1 MYICCRRRPDL
12 AIMRVLLL
20 KEEPD
25 DPSDD
30 PYRAAFAALGLELGL
45 ELDVDYLP
53 LQHCEYDDSAAAA
66 ALSAALL
73 QLPTSAG
80 GAAAADGSTKP
91 AAAAPAASV
100 ACESVVVTA
109 PRACTALARALP
121 LLEPESELRWRAVKR
136 AYVVGPRTAALLEAG
151 LPHLEIVPPGGA
163 PKAADLLEI
172 VSAAVTAELQ
182 GSGAAADAAAA
193 PLLRVHS
200 TDRADSLA
208 PKLRRLVAADPVGVG
223 VGGLGVHQAAIYGMR
238 PVPIEELTA
247 SLQQMGLMLP
257 PPLPPP
263 PPDGNEEAAS
273 AVAVGAAA
281 VAECCCV
288 VCFSPLRLAELAQI
302 SSHNH
307 TVHGDGDGDAGA
319 AGAAGAAGVGG
330 GAGVASLSSSSAMG
344 PSSSSS
350 SSTSWMSDEK
360 VVKLIAMGPTTSAA
374 LQSLGLPCA
383 ATAATPSPKG
393 VADAVA
399 AASAVGASASGDESQ
414 PADAGGGGG
423 GGSVR

>member
-1 MYICCRRRPDL
+1 
-12 AIMRVLLL
+12 MRVLLL

-66 ALSAALL
+66 VLSAALL

-80 GAAAADGSTKP
+80 GAAAADESTQP
-91 AAAAPAASV
+91 AAAEAPVASV

-109 PRACTALARALP
+109 PRACTALTRALP
-121 LLEPESELRWRAVKR
+121 LLEPEPELRWRAVKR

-151 LPHLEIVPPGGA
+151 LPHLEIIPPGGA

-263 PPDGNEEAAS
+263 PPDGEEEAAS
-273 AVAVGAAA
+273 AVGAAA

-330 GAGVASLSSSSAMG
+330 GAGMASLSSSSAMG

-374 LQSLGLPCA
+374 LQSLGLSCA

-414 PADAGGGGG
+414 PADGGGGGGGG

>member
-1 MYICCRRRPDL
+1 
-12 AIMRVLLL
+12 MRVLLL

-66 ALSAALL
+66 VLSTALL

-80 GAAAADGSTKP
+80 GAAAADESTQP
-91 AAAAPAASV
+91 AAAEAPVASV

-109 PRACTALARALP
+109 PRACTALTRALP
-121 LLEPESELRWRAVKR
+121 LLEPEPELRWRAVKR

-151 LPHLEIVPPGGA
+151 LPHLEIIPPGGA

-208 PKLRRLVAADPVGVG
+208 PKLRRLVAADPPAAGVGVG

-263 PPDGNEEAAS
+263 PPPPDGEEEAAS

-307 TVHGDGDGDAGA
+307 TVHGDGGGD

-330 GAGVASLSSSSAMG
+330 GAGMASLSSSSAMG